1 MDKQKLEEM
10 QEKVAKELDTQLSKA
25 LENADEI
32 WVPTAEFDSLT
43 KALNEQRKQENEA
56 DRIEMERQKA
66 EAETELE
73 MAKLDFEREKLAME
87 AKLAKEKEEAEYKK
101 AMLEAAATDKKSKR
115 DLIGRILDFCKG
127 LLVAILGLAVGIIQV
142 RTIIREEEADTFV
155 NSKSLSFWHKG
166 DTKG

>member
-25 LENADEI
+25 LKNADEI

-66 EAETELE
+66 EAEAELE

-87 AKLAKEKEEAEYKK
+87 SKLAKEKITDENRPDAIIYDFNELKQLFPK
-101 AMLEAAATDKKSKR
+101 APEVAWDK
-115 DLIGRILDFCKG
+115 
-127 LLVAILGLAVGIIQV
+127 
-142 RTIIREEEADTFV
+142 IRKV
-155 NSKSLSFWHKG
+155 
-166 DTKG
+166 